1 MNQSKRLYKDI
12 VRCTQTAELQWRQVD
27 KAAYR
32 TTIRNVDQAS
42 RVFEAT
48 WTKDNCVWTLVLVEK
63 TYLARE
69 HLLFPPTE
77 IRDAKLFIFEGA
89 KLVDLLSGTDLNHV
103 ETSWLSKNI
112 AYAAQKPPASLVP
125 SD

>member
-1 MNQSKRLYKDI
+1 MNRSKLLYKDI
-12 VRCTQTAELQWRQVD
+12 VRCTQNAELQWRQVD

-32 TTIRNVDQAS
+32 TAIRNVDQAS

-48 WTKDNCVWTLVLVEK
+48 WNKAGHVLTLVLVEK

-69 HLLFPPTE
+69 HILFPAIE
-77 IRDAKLFIFEGA
+77 IRDARLFVFEEDE
-89 KLVDLLSGTDLNHV
+89 LVDLLSGADLNHV

-112 AYAAQKPPASLVP
+112 AYAAQKSSSLLPAE
-125 SD
+125 